1 MKMENL
7 LYTFWAFVC
16 FKNNRNVSVFK
27 ILFICAAWL
36 LVYFAIFRPKCKEF
50 LFQEKHKKTKY
61 RQEQNYV
68 QNNQEQNNP
77 VSVKV
82 IDWVYNLIV

>member
-1 MKMENL
+1 MKMNNL

-16 FKNNRNVSVFK
+16 FKNNQNVSVFK

-50 LFQEKHKKTKY
+50 LFQEKHKKKRNTGK
-61 RQEQNYV
+61 NYV
-68 QNNQEQNNP
+68 QNNQEHNNP